1 MKCSKCGSEI
11 ADNSNFCDYCGA
23 PVEKPAKLKCN
34 YLKSRL
40 PLWIAGGVVVLAG
53 LVVGCIFLIR
63 GVKASHYVDDY
74 VKACENKDA
83 DAIWDLQEKRDSYH
97 FTADQEKRMKEA
109 FREYRKADRKKEAE

>member
-1 MKCSKCGSEI
+1 M
-11 ADNSNFCDYCGA
+11 
-23 PVEKPAKLKCN
+23 
-34 YLKSRL
+34 
-40 PLWIAGGVVVLAG
+40 LAG
-53 LVVGCIFLIR
+53 LVVGCIFLVR

>member
-34 YLKSRL
+34 CLKSRL

-53 LVVGCIFLIR
+53 LVVGCIL
-63 GVKASHYVDDY
+63 
-74 VKACENKDA
+74 KACENKDA